1 MWEVPLT
8 PSGLCGE
15 EWGELE
21 TGEGRAIQQQ
31 SGDPAPA
38 SSWMF
43 YVIRGQSLPA
53 SESHF
58 PCFPGH
64 SGVTRG
70 TLGPGSSMVLPGD

>member
-1 MWEVPLT
+1 MWEGPLT

-21 TGEGRAIQQQ
+21 TGEGRSIQQQ

-43 YVIRGQSLPA
+43 YVTRGQSLPA
-53 SESHF
+53 
-58 PCFPGH
+58 
-64 SGVTRG
+64 
-70 TLGPGSSMVLPGD
+70 

>member
-1 MWEVPLT
+1 MWEGPLT

-21 TGEGRAIQQQ
+21 TGEGRSIQQQ

-43 YVIRGQSLPA
+43 YITNSPYPL
-53 SESHF
+53 ESHF
-58 PCFPGH
+58 PWFPGH

-70 TLGPGSSMVLPGD
+70 ILGPGSTMVLPGD